1 MAKKDDY
8 EYEKDSKKEYG
19 EDTYDSS
26 SYEDHEYVTNLLSAS
41 QEADQDLTKTCAT
54 MGARLRCSWISVMG
68 SGSLTGTTTQKSQSL
83 HATALIW

>member
-26 SYEDHEYVTNLLSAS
+26 SYEDHEYVANLLSAS
-41 QEADQDLTKTCAT
+41 QEADQDLRDNGRDAV
-54 MGARLRCSWISVMG
+54 R
-68 SGSLTGTTTQKSQSL
+68 
-83 HATALIW
+83 